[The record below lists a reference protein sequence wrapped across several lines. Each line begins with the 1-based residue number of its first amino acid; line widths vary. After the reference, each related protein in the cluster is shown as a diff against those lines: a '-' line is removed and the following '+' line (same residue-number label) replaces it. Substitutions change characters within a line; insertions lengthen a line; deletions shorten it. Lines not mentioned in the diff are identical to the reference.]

1 MILLRNTL
9 VAGITFYFSIRV
21 NRRENSRL
29 KMLKDKTMANH
40 QIMDLQVVFS
50 SVMPRAYFV
59 QFLEDYAE
67 D

>member
-1 MILLRNTL
+1 
-9 VAGITFYFSIRV
+9 
-21 NRRENSRL
+21 
-29 KMLKDKTMANH
+29 MLKDKTMANH